1 MKRGRKKLND
11 KARTERVMVRM
22 TKTDVDKIKKYML
35 EENYKTIS
43 NFIREVVLTYI
54 NYKKEVK

>member
-22 TKTDVDKIKKYML
+22 TKSEVDKIKKYML

-43 NFIREVVLTYI
+43 NFIREVILTYI

>member
-22 TKTDVDKIKKYML
+22 TKADVDKIKKYML